1 MIDMV
6 PQPVDYDKIPP
17 MSKTVI
23 LGTAGHIDHG
33 KSSLVRALTGTDPDR
48 LKEEKERGI
57 TIELGFARLPLPS
70 GTLAGIVD
78 VPGHERFV
86 RTMVAGAAGVD
97 IVLLVVAADEG
108 VMPQTREHLD
118 ICRLLAVRHGI
129 VVLNKCDKAESEWMD
144 LQEEEIRALVRGTF
158 LEGAP
163 IVRVSAATGEGLPE
177 LVSALDRIAAG
188 IPGKDSSNLF
198 RLPVDRSFSMKG
210 FGTVVTGTVIGGT
223 VATGEEV
230 AILPGGT
237 VAKVRG
243 LQVHGG
249 PVERSSAGTRT
260 AVNLQGVEKES
271 APRGSV
277 LCHPGTFSPTKSA
290 EVFVEYLP
298 LVPKPLRHRG
308 QVSFHAGTFSCVG
321 RILLYGQAEIPP
333 GGSGYGRVLLSEE
346 TVLSG
351 GDRFILRGFSPL
363 ANFGYT
369 VGGGAVLHPKP
380 PARRGAGKSV
390 PDALPRLRSDDPEE
404 RVLATVEDA
413 GATGVT
419 PADAAV
425 VAGIG
430 AERTR
435 GILKE
440 LAVKGMTTELPAS
453 GKIWHR
459 SAISAASAFCAE
471 ALTQLHDRN
480 PERGGFPRE
489 EIASL
494 FSVPPDPGFLSLAL
508 EGNASISRQG
518 ELYFLPARKPKAVEL
533 GSPLARKVAEVI
545 RAAGDT
551 APGRAELLEAVK
563 ERFVGPACGGE
574 GDRRPR
580 PRRGDRPREG
590 AAVRR
595 GGAAGDPGEARRVS
609 REPRRGHRA
618 GVQGDDGALP
628 EIHHPAPRTFRRAE
642 SHPAGGRQAGV
653 AEEVA
658 AVTPRSGREPRRA
671 LPRQIPRGAPRG
683 STARG

>member
-1 MIDMV
+1 MCDIV
-6 PQPVDYDKIPP
+6 PQLIDYDKITL
-17 MSKTVI
+17 MSNTVI

-57 TIELGFARLPLPS
+57 TIELGFARLSLPS

-86 RTMVAGAAGVD
+86 RTMVSGAAGID
-97 IVLLVVAADEG
+97 IVMLVIAADEG

-118 ICRLLAVRHGI
+118 ICRLLAVHHGI
-129 VVLNKCDKAESEWMD
+129 IVLNKCDKAESEWMD
-144 LQEEEIRALVRGTF
+144 LQEEEIHALVRGSF

-163 IVRVSAATGEGLPE
+163 ILRVSAVTGQGLPE
-177 LVSALDRIAAG
+177 LVAALDRVAAR
-188 IPGKDSSNLF
+188 IPGKDSSDLF

-230 AILPGGT
+230 AVLPGGA

-249 PVERSSAGTRT
+249 PVERSFAGTRT
-260 AVNLQGVEKES
+260 AVNLQGMEKES

-308 QVSFHAGTFSCVG
+308 QVSFHAGTFSCIG
-321 RILLYGQAEIPP
+321 RILLYGQPEIPP

-369 VGGGAVLHPKP
+369 IGGGAVLHPKP
-380 PARRGAGKSV
+380 PARKGAGKAV
-390 PDALPRLRSDDPEE
+390 PDLLPRLRSEDPAE
-404 RVLATVEDA
+404 RVRATVEDA
-413 GATGVT
+413 GAAGVT

-425 VAGIG
+425 VAGLG
-430 AERTR
+430 TERTR
-435 GILKE
+435 GILID
-440 LAVKGMTTELPAS
+440 LAVKGVAVEIPPS

-459 SAISAASAFCAE
+459 SAISEASTFCVE
-471 ALTQLHDRN
+471 ALGRLHDRN

-494 FSVPPDPGFLSLAL
+494 FPIPPDPGFLSLAL
-508 EGNASISRQG
+508 EGNTSISREG
-518 ELYFLPARKPKAVEL
+518 ELHYLPARKPKAVEL
-533 GSPLARKVAEVI
+533 GSPLARKIAEFI
-545 RAAGDT
+545 RAAGDA

-563 ERFVGPACGGE
+563 AVSADPRAVEKVVDALARAGE
-574 GDRRPR
+574 IVRVNELLFD
-580 PRRGDRPREG
+580 G
-590 AAVRR
+590 AALR
-595 GGAAGDPGEARRVS
+595 GIQEKLVALLAKRGEVTVPEFKEMTGLSRKYIIPLLEHFDATKVTLRVGDKRVS
-609 REPRRGHRA
+609 
-618 GVQGDDGALP
+618 LKK
-628 EIHHPAPRTFRRAE
+628 
-642 SHPAGGRQAGV
+642 
-653 AEEVA
+653 
-658 AVTPRSGREPRRA
+658 
-671 LPRQIPRGAPRG
+671 
-683 STARG
+683 

>member
-1 MIDMV
+1 
-6 PQPVDYDKIPP
+6 

-129 VVLNKCDKAESEWMD
+129 VVLNKCDKAEGEWMD
-144 LQEEEIRALVRGTF
+144 LQEEEVRALVRGTF

-177 LVSALDRIAAG
+177 LVSAIDRIAAG
-188 IPGKDSSNLF
+188 IPGKDASNLF

-210 FGTVVTGTVIGGT
+210 FGTVVTGTLIGGT

-230 AILPGGT
+230 AILPGGS

-249 PVERSSAGTRT
+249 PVERASAGTRT
-260 AVNLQGVEKES
+260 AVNLQGLEKES

-298 LVPKPLRHRG
+298 LVLKPLRNRG
-308 QVSFHAGTFSCVG
+308 QISFHAGTFSCVG

-346 TVLSG
+346 TVLAG

-369 VGGGAVLHPKP
+369 IGGGAVLHPKP
-380 PARRGAGKSV
+380 PARRGAGKAV
-390 PDALPRLRSDDPEE
+390 PDALPPLRSGDASE
-404 RVLATVEDA
+404 RVLAAVEDA
-413 GATGVT
+413 GAAGIT
-419 PADAAV
+419 PTEAAV

-440 LAVKGMTTELPAS
+440 LAAKGLTATVPVP
-453 GKIWHR
+453 GKIWSR
-459 SAISAASAFCAE
+459 SAITAASSTCGQ
-471 ALTQLHDRN
+471 ALKQLHDRA
-480 PERGGFPRE
+480 PERNGFPRE
-489 EIASL
+489 EIAAL
-494 FSVPPDPGFLSLAL
+494 FPLAPDPGFLSLAL
-508 EGNASISRQG
+508 EGNSSIAREG
-518 ELYFLPARKPKAVEL
+518 ELYLLPARKPKAVEL
-533 GSPLARKVAEVI
+533 GSPLARRIAEFL
-545 RAAGDT
+545 RAAGD
-551 APGRAELLEAVK
+551 AGPGRAELLEAVK
-563 ERFVGPACGGE
+563 GISADPKAVEKVIDALARSGE
-574 GDRRPR
+574 IVRVKELLFD
-580 PRRGDRPREG
+580 G
-590 AAVRR
+590 AALR
-595 GGAAGDPGEARRVS
+595 GIQEKLVAFLAKRGEITVPEFKEMTGLSRKYIIPLLEHFDATKVTLRVGDKRVL
-609 REPRRGHRA
+609 RKK
-618 GVQGDDGALP
+618 
-628 EIHHPAPRTFRRAE
+628 
-642 SHPAGGRQAGV
+642 
-653 AEEVA
+653 
-658 AVTPRSGREPRRA
+658 
-671 LPRQIPRGAPRG
+671 
-683 STARG
+683 

>member
-1 MIDMV
+1 
-6 PQPVDYDKIPP
+6 

-33 KSSLVRALTGTDPDR
+33 KSSLVRVLTGIDPDR

-57 TIELGFARLPLPS
+57 TIELGFARLSLPS

-129 VVLNKCDKAESEWMD
+129 VVLNKCDKADGEWMD
-144 LQEEEIRALVRGTF
+144 LQEEEIRTLVRGTF

-163 IVRVSAATGEGLPE
+163 IVRVSAATGQGLPD
-177 LVSALDRIAAG
+177 LVAALDRIAAG
-188 IPGKDSSNLF
+188 IPGKDSSDLF

-210 FGTVVTGTVIGGT
+210 FGTVVTGTLIGGT

-249 PVERSSAGTRT
+249 PVERSTAGTRT

-277 LCHPGTFSPTKSA
+277 LCRPGTFTPTKSA

-369 VGGGAVLHPKP
+369 IGGGAILHPTP
-380 PARRGAGKSV
+380 PARRGAGKTLPAV
-390 PDALPRLRSDDPEE
+390 LPRLRSEDPAE

-413 GATGVT
+413 AAAGATPGDV
-419 PADAAV
+419 AV
-425 VAGIG
+425 VSGIG

-435 GILKE
+435 EI
-440 LAVKGMTTELPAS
+440 VKGLAAGGRITEVSAA
-453 GKIWHR
+453 GKMWAR
-459 SAISAASAFCAE
+459 SAISSASSLCSQ

-494 FSVPPDPGFLSLAL
+494 FSTPPDPGFLSLAL
-508 EGNASISRQG
+508 EGNASISRLG
-518 ELYFLPARKPKAVEL
+518 ELHFLSARKPKAVDL

-551 APGRAELLEAVK
+551 ARGRTELLEAVK
-563 ERFVGPACGGE
+563 GISSDPRAVEKVVE
-574 GDRRPR
+574 GLARAGKIVRVKELLFD
-580 PRRGDRPREG
+580 G
-590 AAVRR
+590 AALR
-595 GGAAGDPGEARRVS
+595 GIEERIVAFLAKRGEITVPEFKEMTGLSRKYIIPLLEHFDATKVTLRVGDKRVL
-609 REPRRGHRA
+609 RKK
-618 GVQGDDGALP
+618 
-628 EIHHPAPRTFRRAE
+628 
-642 SHPAGGRQAGV
+642 
-653 AEEVA
+653 
-658 AVTPRSGREPRRA
+658 
-671 LPRQIPRGAPRG
+671 
-683 STARG
+683 